1 MKRPAFF
8 LVSAFAML
16 LFVGG
21 SASAGGGHK
30 RGFVGVSGFGVASVG
45 FAPVGF
51 SSVGYSPVGF
61 TSVGYSPVGF
71 SSVGYSSV
79 GFSPVGYSPVGFA
92 PVGYVGAPMG
102 VNSGINAQGVFD
114 QLIFE
119 ILRRGINNRFQD
131 RGIDANLEARLA
143 RIEARLTALE
153 DKKEENRQTRVT
165 VEAMDEVLKKHDAA
179 LRKANLIP

>member
-1 MKRPAFF
+1 MGVTEMKRAVFLMVPA
-8 LVSAFAML
+8 LLLSTVS
-16 LFVGG
+16 

-30 RGFVGVSGFGVASVG
+30 HGFVGVSGFGVAPVGFVAGG

-51 SSVGYSPVGF
+51 AP
-61 TSVGYSPVGF
+61 VGYSPVGF
-71 SSVGYSSV
+71 SPVGYSSV
-79 GFSPVGYSPVGFA
+79 GFAPVGFA
-92 PVGYVGAPMG
+92 PVGYVGAPVG
-102 VNSGINAQGVFD
+102 VNSGINAQGVLD

-119 ILRRGINNRFQD
+119 ILRRGINNRIPE

-143 RIEARLTALE
+143 RIEARLLALE
-153 DKKEENRQTRVT
+153 EKKEENRQTRVT